1 MDVPWKPPW
10 LAGHSTLESEQDVMD
25 LRYEL
30 SRDALCHGMVS
41 HGVLALVMMDLNAE
55 SSTVLTQRF

>member
-25 LRYEL
+25 LRYKL
-30 SRDALCHGMVS
+30 SRDALCHGVVS
-41 HGVLALVMMDLNAE
+41 HGVLA
-55 SSTVLTQRF
+55 T